1 MRNSLHLQEL
11 LLSIGYHQQSVC
23 VPTIFLLTLDGIKT
37 RPRKILSETQ
47 RITGILKRSSSSEE
61 QERSDQN
68 AAWFAMGLYLVVLW
82 VCAVVLHSL
91 GRAEKVTQTTETSF
105 SESTEGLTA
114 GTVTIGLDDQNQE
127 PPPFYPCQDDE
138 TDYRERVYQRDSHG
152 VMQLV
157 QSEDYEGNED
167 YEDTD
172 IDTSND
178 TTIHPC
184 NLSPS
189 GLPLCLIY
197 PTNQLNCSWKF
208 HDLSNDSQSSASAS
222 VSVCRNN
229 ERISSVDCV
238 SEVMGG
244 QGAQGWPGGVVRDV
258 SAVCQGSV
266 GDGVTSLSLT
276 FKVSRPD
283 VCCIYTNKMDTIDI
297 EVLRPPPNITAWVR
311 EEGLLVQ
318 WGLPSSTTP
327 RCFRYQLQIN
337 DLVRS
342 FTEGLTYNETNL
354 DHTQRYDVKMRVRK
368 NSDCRGS
375 EHWSSWSN
383 IITVAP
389 SESHNHLNT
398 VVVGITL
405 GIPMILLALLLLI
418 RLQRER
424 LFPPIPGPPLKIKHL
439 LERDDLL
446 QVLPSKCVEEITVVE
461 EAEETPVNMACF

>member
-1 MRNSLHLQEL
+1 
-11 LLSIGYHQQSVC
+11 
-23 VPTIFLLTLDGIKT
+23 
-37 RPRKILSETQ
+37 
-47 RITGILKRSSSSEE
+47 
-61 QERSDQN
+61 
-68 AAWFAMGLYLVVLW
+68 MGLYLVVLW

-105 SESTEGLTA
+105 SESTEGLTV
-114 GTVTIGLDDQNQE
+114 GTVTTRLDVTRSPARHTHQSLEPDQKQE
-127 PPPFYPCQDDE
+127 LPPLYPCQDDE
-138 TDYRERVYQRDSHG
+138 TEYSERVYQRDSHG

-157 QSEDYEGNED
+157 QSDNDEDSGD
-167 YEDTD
+167 YNDTD
-172 IDTSND
+172 IDTSID
-178 TTIHPC
+178 LC
-184 NLSPS
+184 DLSPS
-189 GLPLCLIY
+189 NTKCTKTKHTLTHACTLAETLSVTLGGPARCLIY

-208 HDLSNDSQSSASAS
+208 HGLLNDSQSSAS

-229 ERISSVDCV
+229 ESISSVDCV

-244 QGAQGWPGGVVRDV
+244 QGWPGGVVRGV
-258 SAVCQGSV
+258 SAGCQGSV

-276 FKVSRPD
+276 FKVSRPG

-318 WGLPSSTTP
+318 WDLPSNTTP
-327 RCFRYQLQIN
+327 RCFNYQLQIN

-342 FTEGLTYNETNL
+342 FTEGLTFTETNL

-368 NSDCRGS
+368 NSNCRGS

-383 IITVAP
+383 TILAP
-389 SESHNHLNT
+389 SESHNQLNT
-398 VVVGITL
+398 LAVVAITL

-418 RLQRER
+418 RLQRDR

-446 QVLPSKCVEEITVVE
+446 QALPSKCVEEITVVE
-461 EAEETPVNMACF
+461 EAEETPVNMAS